1 MNTKQRQREIDKAA
15 WRIHR
20 EVCHSQQERPR
31 SGLLLFL
38 ILWAVGYWLAHCV

>member
-1 MNTKQRQREIDKAA
+1 MNTKQRQREIEKAA

-20 EVCHSQQERPR
+20 EVCRGQKQSG

-38 ILWAVGYWLAHCV
+38 ILFAVGYWLAHCI